1 MLTNGEGKEHVI
13 NQKGYRQKQYQS
25 ALQPLGPKSR
35 NATRRVG
42 ERCVTSARSATKE
55 TKTLWVGYSNEI

>member
-25 ALQPLGPKSR
+25 ALQPLG
-35 NATRRVG
+35 RVIQ
-42 ERCVTSARSATKE
+42 TKFRQRFDE
-55 TKTLWVGYSNEI
+55 TAV